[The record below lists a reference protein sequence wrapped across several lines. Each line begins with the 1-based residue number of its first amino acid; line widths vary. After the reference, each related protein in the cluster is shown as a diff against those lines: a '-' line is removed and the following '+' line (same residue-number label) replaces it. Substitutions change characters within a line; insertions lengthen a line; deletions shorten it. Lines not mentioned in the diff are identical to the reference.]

1 MISTRKALEADFE
14 FTYRA
19 KERGYRANIEKIWGK
34 WDDAWQRAEHRK
46 DFSAGQLEV
55 VTYDNADAGYI
66 YVCRYPD
73 HIQLA
78 DIAILPEFRNK
89 GIGTHLIKQLLSEAR
104 SRGIPMG
111 LGVFKINPSALR
123 LYKSL
128 GFVQV
133 SEDDIFIRMR
143 AN

>member
-14 FTYRA
+14 FTYCA
-19 KERGYRANIEKIWGK
+19 KELGYRANIEKIWGK
-34 WDDAWQRAEHRK
+34 WDDAWQRGEHRK
-46 DFSAGQLEV
+46 DFDAGLLEV
-55 VTYDNADAGYI
+55 VTYGGVNAGYI
-66 YVCRYPD
+66 YICRYPD

-78 DIAILPEFRNK
+78 DIAILPEFQNK
-89 GIGTHLIKQLLSEAR
+89 GIGTNLIKQLLTEAR

-123 LYKSL
+123 LYRSL

-133 SEDDIFIRMR
+133 SEDAIFIKMR
-143 AN
+143 AI

>member
-1 MISTRKALEADFE
+1 MITTRKALEADFE
-14 FTYRA
+14 FTCRA

-46 DFSAGQLEV
+46 DFDAGLLEV
-55 VTYDNADAGYI
+55 VTYGGTDAGYI

-78 DIAILPEFRNK
+78 DIAILPEFQHK
-89 GIGTHLIKQLLSEAR
+89 GIGTHLIKKLLAEAR
-104 SRGIPMG
+104 SSGISMG
-111 LGVFKINPSALR
+111 LGVFKINTLALR
-123 LYKSL
+123 LYLSL

-133 SEDDIFIRMR
+133 SEDPIFIKMR
-143 AN
+143 AT